1 MNEKLYGYIYD
12 ATQSDNITRFQVF
25 IKTRPEIQIKH
36 EYYRRQI
43 FRNWR
48 SKSSNYITMRKRQGG
63 ESKVGSSAELPHT
76 WSLVLRVSWLLNHP
90 HDEAGVEEEAD
101 GGKPEIPGQWL
112 HENPLDW
119 LGVVLLRHQQRHTGR
134 RVWHREFHE
143 VFSVGCDGHVAHCC
157 AELLKIP

>member
-1 MNEKLYGYIYD
+1 MTIQLSHLDHKFILHDHIVMNEKLYGYIYD

-25 IKTRPEIQIKH
+25 IKTRPAIQIKH

-76 WSLVLRVSWLLNHP
+76 
-90 HDEAGVEEEAD
+90 
-101 GGKPEIPGQWL
+101 
-112 HENPLDW
+112 
-119 LGVVLLRHQQRHTGR
+119 
-134 RVWHREFHE
+134 
-143 VFSVGCDGHVAHCC
+143 
-157 AELLKIP
+157 